1 MTTLPAPADEHLHQ
15 QRVRQKLGAEDVLR
29 RILFV
34 LIGVALFLF
43 MVFPL
48 YRMLT
53 KSLENKAGEFVGL
66 ENYIDYFSSS
76 ATSVSLRHSLYVS
89 LVSTV
94 ITVTLA
100 FIYAYALT
108 RMTIRGRGLLR
119 AVAMLPIFVPSM
131 MQALSFIYLFGN
143 NGIFT
148 RTFGINIHLYGPTG
162 IIMSEVFYAFPHVL
176 LILSAALALA
186 DARLYEA
193 AESLRASNWRIFLS
207 VTLPSVRYGLMSAA
221 FVVFTLAITD
231 FGAPKVVGGNYDVL
245 ATDIYSQVVGQQN
258 FSMGAT
264 VSTLLLI
271 PAMLAFVLDR
281 WVQRRQVAQITA
293 DITPMGP
300 KPHRPLVQTAA
311 FIYCLLIVIFILS
324 VYGIMVVGSFI
335 KFWPYDLSFTLRNFS
350 FHVAGAHHPIQIGP
364 LELPGG
370 FQILWNSIKMAGLTA
385 VIGTV
390 VVFFS
395 AYLIEKSRGLSRSRA
410 VLYLLSITPLA
421 VPGMVLGLAYIF
433 TFNDPDYPLNFM
445 YGTMSILVISTVFHY
460 YTVPFLTATTALKQM
475 DPEFEAIGESL
486 DTPFYR
492 TFWRVTVPVALPA
505 IIEIAMYFFLNAMV
519 TISALVFLFVPGNE
533 LASLA
538 VMLLD
543 DAGNSAEAMA
553 MSLLILITGLIARGL
568 FYLLTRGIRQRTQA
582 WTKR

>member
-66 ENYIDYFSSS
+66 ANYIDYFSSS

-193 AESLRASNWRIFLS
+193 AESLRASNWRIFRS

>member
-34 LIGVALFLF
+34 LIGAALFLF

-66 ENYIDYFSSS
+66 ANYVDYFSSS

-193 AESLRASNWRIFLS
+193 AESLRASNWRIFRS